1 MARRRGR
8 PMQKRTH
15 VLGSSLPS
23 TNCLTLNLPLLS
35 PPSASLHPEGF
46 MSVSSSLKGVDWLE
60 MDDRTSSRREWL
72 ELSISPCKVT
82 SNRSCWGWGA
92 LAIGPE
98 I

>member
-1 MARRRGR
+1 MHLRGIGAEA
-8 PMQKRTH
+8 TH

-23 TNCLTLNLPLLS
+23 ASCLTLNHPLPS
-35 PPSASLHPEGF
+35 PSSASLRQEGF
-46 MSVSSSLKGVDWLE
+46 MSVSLSLKGVDWLE
-60 MDDRTSSRREWL
+60 MDDRTSSRRGWL